1 MARCG
6 ALNVGART
14 APAHDQQGAIRAFRH
29 ISDVLAAFQP
39 SCLEASGQP
48 ILALMWRSM
57 PKRPPSIRQRPNV
70 LNPTLEQAMVSLR
83 AERPHEAE
91 RLASAVLKADRSN
104 VIAAQILAEAVLLQ
118 DRAQEAI
125 DLLQRTARRSQEP
138 GTETL
143 LAMALNAAG
152 RSDEALDQ
160 LRRATMRRPVFPL
173 AFLKLGEQLG
183 EIGRFDEAI
192 AVLEGGLALVPD
204 GVGLRV
210 GLAFIHLGRN
220 ERDVARRLFLQVLA
234 TAPERHDATVGL
246 ARVMVLDG
254 EYAAAADLLRR
265 ALALRPEDVATL
277 LELGKCQ
284 LEMGARSA
292 GEATLRAAAHRA
304 DRLAPL
310 AIVALATASH
320 GRFFLRPSAA
330 AAFLG
335 AQQIDP
341 VQTR

>member
-1 MARCG
+1 M
-6 ALNVGART
+6 
-14 APAHDQQGAIRAFRH
+14 
-29 ISDVLAAFQP
+29 
-39 SCLEASGQP
+39 
-48 ILALMWRSM
+48 
-57 PKRPPSIRQRPNV
+57 
-70 LNPTLEQAMVSLR
+70 
-83 AERPHEAE
+83 
-91 RLASAVLKADRSN
+91 VLKADRGN
-104 VIAAQILAEAVLLQ
+104 VMAAQILAEAFLLQ
-118 DRAQEAI
+118 DRVQEAL

-152 RSDEALDQ
+152 RADEALEQ
-160 LRRATMRRPVFPL
+160 LRRATMGRPVFPL

-210 GLAFIHLGRN
+210 GLGFIHLGRN

-292 GEATLRAAAHRA
+292 EKPPC
-304 DRLAPL
+304 APRR
-310 AIVALATASH
+310 I
-320 GRFFLRPSAA
+320 GRIGWRRWLSWRLRPPRMAASSCGLALRRHSWWRSKLIPFRPDSGGGRRPSRGGSARSNR
-330 AAFLG
+330 G
-335 AQQIDP
+335 SP
-341 VQTR
+341 SPPPR